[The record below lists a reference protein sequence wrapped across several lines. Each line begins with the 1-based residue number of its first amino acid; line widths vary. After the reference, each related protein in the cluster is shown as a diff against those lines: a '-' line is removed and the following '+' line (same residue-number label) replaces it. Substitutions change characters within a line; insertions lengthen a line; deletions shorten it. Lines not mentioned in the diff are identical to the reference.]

1 MKSRMVIMQ
10 AFLVLLAVLVSSVAG
25 AQDAVAPTGGDSA
38 AAARKFLAQGQYA
51 EALALAELGVKADPS
66 NAGLRMC
73 QVDAL
78 LGLHRTL
85 EARALALS
93 SSSLGPGFRFKAGV
107 ATLKFGQAMG
117 AVDLWKPLYADKD
130 WAAPAYAESVKAMLA
145 VGKESEAK
153 ALLAEALQKV
163 SAPSP
168 ALLQLSL
175 TLDTGKA
182 SSLATLGKLKAA
194 DPVNANKY
202 ELLSKLYDASSGDLC
217 QESFEGKLP
226 AVIELKEK
234 SERQETSSLNWGDSP
249 KTGGSEATDP
259 NNAAIRSGSAG
270 YGATSGAKS
279 AKTDEGGKTNIMF
292 APPRVLL
299 ETRINGQ
306 RSEPM
311 ALDSSC
317 ATVLI
322 APKMAQK
329 LKLQRLAPGE
339 YGGIGLTAPV
349 ASQWVLL
356 QELKVGPVTFK
367 NVPALIINEKTE
379 YWNETG
385 GLIPMWMFRHYGL
398 HYDRRHN
405 KLTLLPP
412 GTSPDEALGAGN
424 VQIRTLWFGSV
435 PYLETR
441 LQSKPGVYIKVASPT
456 FGTYVEERRA
466 ADLGVVQ
473 RNNKGGFPKE
483 RGLFNIFTSSVADDV
498 TLDLGSTRINLP
510 TVNVANLCADC
521 EVDCSGV
528 LGRNILDLFDMYFD
542 YSAGTLSLKGYEKGH

>member
-38 AAARKFLAQGQYA
+38 AAARKLLAQGQYA
-51 EALALAELGVKADPS
+51 EALALAEPGVKADPS

-78 LGLHRTL
+78 LGLHRIL

-130 WAAPAYAESVKAMLA
+130 WAAPAYAESVKALLA
-145 VGKESEAK
+145 AGKEPEAK

-163 SAPSP
+163 SPPSSS
-168 ALLQLSL
+168 LLMLSL

-182 SSLATLGKLKAA
+182 SSLATLGKLKVA
-194 DPVNANKY
+194 DPANAGKY
-202 ELLSKLYDASSGDLC
+202 DSLAKLYSASEGDLC

-226 AVIELKEK
+226 AVIDIKDR
-234 SERQETSSLNWGDSP
+234 SERQETSSLNWD
-249 KTGGSEATDP
+249 A
-259 NNAAIRSGSAG
+259 GSAK
-270 YGATSGAKS
+270 GAS
-279 AKTDEGGKTNIMF
+279 EGGKTNVML
-292 APPRVLL
+292 APSRILL
-299 ETRINGQ
+299 EAGINGE

-322 APKMAQK
+322 APKLAQK
-329 LKLQRLAPGE
+329 LKLERLAPGE
-339 YGGIGLTAPV
+339 YGGIGLTSPA

-356 QELKVGPVTFK
+356 KEMKVGPVTFK
-367 NVPALIINEKTE
+367 NVPALIIDEKTE
-379 YWNETG
+379 YWKETG
-385 GLIPMWMFRHYGL
+385 GVIPLWMFRHYGV
-398 HYDRRHN
+398 HYDWRHN
-405 KLTLLPP
+405 KLTLLAS

-424 VQIRTLWFGSV
+424 LQLRTLWFGAV
-435 PYLETR
+435 PYVETR
-441 LQSKPGVYIKVASPT
+441 LQSKPGVYLKVGSLT

-473 RNNKGGFPKE
+473 RNTQGGIPKE
-483 RGLFNIFTSSVADDV
+483 RGLFNIFSSGVADNV

-510 TVNVANLCADC
+510 TIRVANLCADC

-528 LGRNILDLFDMYFD
+528 IGRNILDLFDMYFD
-542 YSAGTLSLKGYEKGH
+542 YSAGTLSLKGYEKGR